1 MGALVR
7 AIASLVRGICV
18 CICRGVEVVYVD
30 VWMKREET
38 NNDEWD
44 EYVLLLKQ
52 EISQVKAMIKKAKRL
67 GLISPELQRRLEEKT
82 MTLEIVKKMK

>member
-1 MGALVR
+1 
-7 AIASLVRGICV
+7 
-18 CICRGVEVVYVD
+18 
-30 VWMKREET
+30 MKREET